1 MVNVSSLDSLIL
13 GRTLPPARSLQR
25 IASGDPAPATNARAN
40 DCCEVSEM
48 ATYLSKLSAL
58 PQVRQDLVNSVR
70 EQIAA
75 GTYDTPERL
84 DAALN
89 VLLSDSGN

>member
-1 MVNVSSLDSLIL
+1 
-13 GRTLPPARSLQR
+13 
-25 IASGDPAPATNARAN
+25 
-40 DCCEVSEM
+40 M